1 MRLIQFVNNDSDRAV
16 GLVSG
21 KGIEE
26 VNTIT
31 STRELALDAIRRH
44 QTLIERVNSLGTG
57 ETHDY
62 DTLLNEGR
70 VLPPLDHPDAAHC
83 IIAGTGLTHIG
94 SAASRSKM
102 HKSTA
107 NADEADLNDSMKMFK
122 WGVDGGKPT
131 NGNPGVQPEWFYK
144 GDGSIVVRPGGDLP
158 VPSFADD
165 EGEEPEVV
173 GLYVIGDDG
182 RPYRVGF
189 AIGNE
194 ATDHIMEKKNYL
206 YLAHAKLRHCSYGPE
221 LRVGELPPHL
231 EGTVRIRRD
240 GDVIWEKPFPTGE
253 DNMSHSIANLEYHH
267 FKYNQFLRPGDVH
280 VQFLGTSVASFGDG
294 IATKDR
300 DIFEIEIPE
309 FGRPLINGTKR
320 VDETVKM
327 SSIQA
332 L

>member
-1 MRLIQFVNNDSDRAV
+1 MRLIQFVNNGSDHAV
-16 GLVSG
+16 GLVSE
-21 KGIEE
+21 KGIEQ
-26 VNTIT
+26 VNDVT
-31 STRELALDAIRRH
+31 STRELALDAIRSN
-44 QTLIERVNSLGTG
+44 QTIVERVSALGTG

-62 DTLLNEGR
+62 DALLNAGR

-107 NADEADLNDSMKMFK
+107 NADEAELNDSMKMFK
-122 WGVDGGKPT
+122 WGVDGGKPA
-131 NGNPGVQPEWFYK
+131 NGAPGVQPEWFYK
-144 GDGSIVVRPGGDLP
+144 GDGSIVVRPGDDFP

-182 RPYRVGF
+182 CPYRVGF

-194 ATDHIMEKKNYL
+194 ATDHVMEKKNYL

-221 LRVGELPPHL
+221 LRVGELPSHV
-231 EGTVRIRRD
+231 EGTVRIRRN
-240 GDVIWEKPFPTGE
+240 GGVIWEKPFPTGE

-267 FKYNQFLRPGDVH
+267 FKYNQFLRQGDVH
-280 VQFLGTSVASFGDG
+280 VHFLGTSVASFGDG
-294 IATKDR
+294 IATEDG
-300 DIFEIEIPE
+300 DVFEIEIPE

-320 VDETVKM
+320 VQETVKM
-327 SSIQA
+327 ASIRA